1 LKKGINQEIRKDYKM
16 IITITVKDKTILKA
30 VNLGMIRGGYPA
42 NDVLDDADLIDSGDI
57 LRWIM
62 PILEIDEKDVDI
74 DRS

>member
-1 LKKGINQEIRKDYKM
+1 M
-16 IITITVKDKTILKA
+16 IITITVKDETILKA
-30 VNLGMIRGGYPA
+30 VNLGMVRGGYPA
-42 NDVLDDADLIDSGDI
+42 DDVLDDADLIDSGDI

>member
-1 LKKGINQEIRKDYKM
+1 LEKRINQEIRKDYKM
-16 IITITVKDKTILKA
+16 IITITVKDETILKA
-30 VNLGMIRGGYPA
+30 VNLGMVRGGYPA
-42 NDVLDDADLIDSGDI
+42 DDVLDDADLIDSGDI